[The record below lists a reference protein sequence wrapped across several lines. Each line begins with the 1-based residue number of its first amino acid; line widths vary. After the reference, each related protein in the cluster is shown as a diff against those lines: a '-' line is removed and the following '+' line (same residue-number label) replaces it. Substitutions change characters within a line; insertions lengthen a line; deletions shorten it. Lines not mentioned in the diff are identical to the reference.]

1 MKKKGK
7 SARAKPIADG
17 AEKFSAWLGKQV
29 GADFGR
35 LGNDFRLRSESLR
48 HRD

>member
-17 AEKFSAWLGKQV
+17 AEKFSAWLGMQ
-29 GADFGR
+29 AM
-35 LGNDFRLRSESLR
+35 E
-48 HRD
+48 